1 MKTVVLAYSGGLD
14 TSVCIPLLKE
24 QYDYDRVITVVADVG
39 QPASEI
45 DDATKRAKTLADEHY
60 TLDLKDE
67 FVNTVSG
74 ETREMYDGGE
84 KINDIGKR

>member
-1 MKTVVLAYSGGLD
+1 MKTVVLVYSGGLD

-24 QYDYDRVITVVADVG
+24 RYDYDRVITAVAAVG

-45 DDATKRAKTLADEHY
+45 DGATKRAETLADEHY

-67 FVNTVSG
+67 FVNTVSF
-74 ETREMYDGGE
+74 
-84 KINDIGKR
+84 KIKNA